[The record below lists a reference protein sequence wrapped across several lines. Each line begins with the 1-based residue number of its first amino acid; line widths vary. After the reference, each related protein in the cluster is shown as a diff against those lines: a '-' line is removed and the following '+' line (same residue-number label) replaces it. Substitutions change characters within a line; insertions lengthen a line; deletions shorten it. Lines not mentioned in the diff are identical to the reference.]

1 MQYVTKCNYLD
12 QPRYIIAKLDQKS
25 LGISLRIDYALT
37 PDISVQ
43 FYGQPFLFS
52 GNYSRYKRISDPKAS
67 EYESRYYELR
77 EGTGFKLNSDNNR
90 WEVDE
95 NRDDITDYYFSND
108 NFNFMQFR
116 SNLVFRWEYKPGSAL
131 YLVWSQGRTESTSYG
146 DFLPRRDF
154 KDLYNKHPQDIFLLK
169 VSYMLVF

>member
-1 MQYVTKCNYLD
+1 MKAD
-12 QPRYIIAKLDQKS
+12 II
-25 LGISLRIDYALT
+25 
-37 PDISVQ
+37 
-43 FYGQPFLFS
+43 
-52 GNYSRYKRISDPKAS
+52 
-67 EYESRYYELR
+67 ELR

-146 DFLPRRDF
+146 DFLPLSDF